1 MLKKGFSQW
10 LAMILCMALL
20 IGVTSYF
27 TPAPVDAA
35 SFAKGADISWV
46 PGMEEQGYVWY
57 DKNGNKR
64 DVLDILKNDYNINS
78 VRIRTWVNPTND
90 YANGY
95 LNKERSIALAKRA
108 KDMGFQICFNF
119 HYSDSWADPGKQYKP
134 SAWSRLNFEQLMK
147 QTYDYTYD
155 VMSDLAK
162 EGIYPEWVQVGN
174 ETNNGMLWEDGKASE
189 NMRNFAWLVNCGHD
203 AVKAVSQ
210 NSKVIVHLSN
220 GYDNNLYRWMFDGLT
235 NNGAKFDIIGMSLYP
250 TERDWQT
257 LNNQCLSN
265 MSDMKSRYGKDVM
278 ICEVGMD
285 YTQEVAAK
293 NFISDIVN
301 KTQSIGGLGVFYWE
315 PQAYPNYNAGYR
327 KGAWN
332 SDGRPTLA
340 LEGFGYNENIPTP
353 PGEGNGTVNSTSQ
366 NKYGDLNGDGKINT
380 IDYSILNRYILEVI
394 DSFPIQ
400 DGLKKADVNG
410 DGKVNSADAV
420 FMGRYLLEIID
431 KFPVEENSDPHPDR
445 QSIKNLNVYE
455 TENKNNWRIMNNLSV
470 GQKAFGD
477 REYTI
482 SYVPQELVG
491 ADWIQPAMNS
501 RSNTSLNNYASFEVE
516 TDGYVFI
523 AHSDRVLVK
532 PYWLSEYEKSS
543 LTIKVRESDTVER
556 TMTVYYKKVSAGEKV
571 NLGIN
576 SNDGT
581 TTSLIYL
588 ATATGNIALPSPPPP
603 PPTPEPGSGRQ
614 MEYLDRGLVA
624 VKTDNGV
631 FVSWRLFGTDPQ
643 NIAFNIYRDGTKINS
658 TPITLSTNYLDNSGG
673 SNSKYYICPIIDG
686 REMEKSKTVSVWNQN
701 YLEIPL
707 NRPSGGSVGGS
718 SYTYS
723 PNDISVGDLDGD
735 GEYELVLK
743 WEPSNAKDNSQAGHT
758 GNVIIDAYKLNGTQL
773 WRIDLGRNIRAGAH
787 YTQFLVY
794 DFDGDGR
801 AEVVMKTADGT
812 RDGRGGV
819 IGNPNAD
826 YRNGE
831 GFVLDG
837 PEYLTVFDGLTGAA
851 LETINYI
858 PPRGRVTDWGDNYGN
873 RCDRF
878 LATVAYLDGERP
890 SIVMCRGYYTRTV
903 LTAFNWRDGR
913 LTHVWTFDSNTAGSG
928 YTGQGNHNL
937 SVGDVDGDGCD
948 EIIYGA
954 MAVDHDGRGL
964 YTTRWGHGDAGHLS
978 DLIPDRPGLEYY
990 QIHENPPQYAAT
1002 VRDARTGQLIFSI
1015 GTGDTGRGLAA
1026 NIDPRHIGY
1035 QFWSSTS
1042 GGLYN
1047 SRGQRITT
1055 ATPSSTNFAIW
1066 WDGDLLR
1073 ELLDSNRIDKWDWN
1087 SNRTNNI
1094 FTAVGCSSNNG
1105 TKSTP
1110 GLSADILG
1118 DWREEVIFRTNND
1131 NALRIYTTTHLTDR
1145 RIYTL
1150 MHDPIYRLSIAW
1162 QNVAYNQPPHPGF
1175 YLGHGMDTPPVP
1187 EIYLVKGN

>member
-1 MLKKGFSQW
+1 MFKKDILRSVTI
-10 LAMILCMALL
+10 ILCIVLA
-20 IGVTSYF
+20 IGMLSFYS
-27 TPAPVDAA
+27 PVPTKAT

-46 PGMEEQGYVWY
+46 PAMEEQDYTWY

-78 VRIRTWVNPTND
+78 VRIRTWVNPSND
-90 YANGY
+90 YGNGY
-95 LNKERSIALAKRA
+95 LNKDRSIALAKRA

-134 SAWSRLNFEQLMK
+134 SAWSHLNFEQLMK
-147 QTYDYTYD
+147 EVYDYTYD
-155 VMSDLAK
+155 VMSDLAR

-189 NMRNFAWLVNCGHD
+189 NMRNFAWFINCGYD
-203 AVKAVSQ
+203 AVKAVSK

-220 GYDNNLYRWMFDGLT
+220 GHDNSLYRWMFDGLT
-235 NNGAKFDIIGMSLYP
+235 NNGAKFDIIGMSIYP
-250 TERDWQT
+250 TASNWQI

-265 MSDMKSRYGKDVM
+265 MRDMQSRYGKDVM
-278 ICEVGMD
+278 ICEIGMD
-285 YTQEVAAK
+285 YTEEVAAK
-293 NFISDIVN
+293 SFISDIVS
-301 KTQSIGGLGVFYWE
+301 KTQSIGGQGVFYWE
-315 PQAYPNYNAGYR
+315 PQAYPNYNAGYS

-332 SDGRPTLA
+332 SNGRPTLA
-340 LEGFGYNENIPTP
+340 LEGFGYNENIVTPT
-353 PGEGNGTVNSTSQ
+353 NDNSKTI
-366 NKYGDLNGDGKINT
+366 NRIYGDLNGDDRVDTRDYT
-380 IDYSILNRYILEVI
+380 ILRRYILELI
-394 DSFPIQ
+394 DSFPTV
-400 DGLKKADVNG
+400 DGPINADVNG
-410 DGKVNSADAV
+410 DGIINSADV
-420 FMGRYLLEIID
+420 VYMGRYLLEIID
-431 KFPVEENSDPHPDR
+431 AFPAEENLSPLPEK
-445 QSIKNLNVYE
+445 QSIKNVNVFD
-455 TENKNNWRIMNNLSV
+455 TENGHNWRIMNNLSV
-470 GQKAFGD
+470 GQNAFGD

-482 SYVPQELVG
+482 SSVPQELVG
-491 ADWIQPAMNS
+491 ADWIQPAMNT
-501 RSNTSLNNYASFEVE
+501 RSNTYLNNYASFEVE
-516 TDGYVFI
+516 TDGYVFV
-523 AHSDRVLVK
+523 AHSDRVFVK
-532 PYWLSEYEKSS
+532 PYWLSEYEETN

-556 TMTVYYKKVSAGEKV
+556 TMTIYYKKVSAGEKV
-571 NLGIN
+571 DLGIN

-588 ATATGNIALPSPPPP
+588 AAATGDITLPTPPPP

-624 VKTDNGV
+624 AKADDGV
-631 FVSWRLFGTDPQ
+631 FISWRLFGTDPQ

-658 TPITLSTNYLDNSGG
+658 TPITSSTNYLDRYGSGNSR
-673 SNSKYYICPIIDG
+673 YYICPVING
-686 REMEKSKTVSVWNQN
+686 QEMEKSKTINVWNEN

-743 WEPSNAKDNSQAGHT
+743 WEPSNAKDNSQAGYT
-758 GNVIIDAYKLNGTQL
+758 GNVIIDAYKLDGTQL

-801 AEVVMKTADGT
+801 AEIVMKTGDGT
-812 RDGRGGV
+812 RDGIGNV

-831 GFVLDG
+831 GFILDG
-837 PEYLTVFDGLTGAA
+837 PEYLTVFDGLTGRA

-858 PPRGRVTDWGDNYGN
+858 PQRGRVTDWGDNYGN
-873 RCDRF
+873 RVDRF

-903 LTAFNWRDGR
+903 LTAFNWRGGK
-913 LTHVWTFDSNTAGSG
+913 LSHVWTFDSDTPGNGG
-928 YTGQGNHNL
+928 YVGQGNHSL
-937 SVGDVDGDGCD
+937 SVGDVTGNGCD
-948 EIIYGA
+948 DIIYGA
-954 MAVDHDGRGL
+954 MAVGHDGRGL
-964 YTTRWGHGDAGHLS
+964 YTTGWGHGDAGHLS

-990 QIHENPPQYAAT
+990 QIHENPPKYAAT
-1002 VRDARTGQLIFSI
+1002 VRDAATGQLLFSM

-1026 NIDPRHIGY
+1026 NIDPRHKGY

-1042 GGLYN
+1042 GGIYN
-1047 SRGQRITT
+1047 ASGQRITT
-1055 ATPSSTNFAIW
+1055 SRPSSTNFAIW

-1087 SNRTNNI
+1087 NDRTYNI
-1094 FTAVGCSSNNG
+1094 FTATGCASNNG

-1118 DWREEVIFRTNND
+1118 DWREEVIFRTEDN
-1131 NALRIYTTTHLTDR
+1131 NALRIYTTTHLTDKK
-1145 RIYTL
+1145 IYTL
-1150 MHDPIYRLSIAW
+1150 MHDPIYRLSVAW

-1175 YLGHGMDTPPVP
+1175 YLGHGMDAPPVP
-1187 EIYLVKGN
+1187 EIYLVKPN